1 MYNGCKDP
9 KIKCVK
15 GNSGTKRTSVDCA
28 VAECDDISSWNIKT
42 NVAYLGFDKSV
53 MPCGYLKD
61 LGR

>member
-1 MYNGCKDP
+1 M
-9 KIKCVK
+9 
-15 GNSGTKRTSVDCA
+15 DCA
-28 VAECDDISSWNIKT
+28 VAERDDISSWNIKT